1 MVLGLAGVFIM
12 AVRSPFRFKTLLECK
27 APSCSIQLVDHH
39 LRIEENMSAYS
50 LNAFGLSRERSR
62 TPPRLAACGSRGMQI
77 SVRTWLAQRFT
88 VDCAASDTIADLKL
102 QINAWRDSRR
112 PIPLDLSFQGEQL
125 QDGRTIGSYQIP
137 VGAMLSVKPRCTVF
151 TPTIPIYVRPVGGED
166 EDEDMVVHVS
176 STDTMQE
183 VRAFAVRRGVAIQ
196 HLSTLFFDHREQH
209 LSVSLGDHACEQ

>member
-1 MVLGLAGVFIM
+1 M

-62 TPPRLAACGSRGMQI
+62 TPPRGMQI

-112 PIPLDLSFQGEQL
+112 PIPLDLSFEGEKL

-183 VRAFAVRRGVAIQ
+183 VRAFAERSGLPNQ
-196 HLSTLFFDHREQH
+196 HLGVLFFENRD
-209 LSVSLGDHACEQ
+209 GAG

>member
-1 MVLGLAGVFIM
+1 
-12 AVRSPFRFKTLLECK
+12 
-27 APSCSIQLVDHH
+27 
-39 LRIEENMSAYS
+39 MSASS

-62 TPPRLAACGSRGMQI
+62 TPPRDGMQI

-102 QINAWRDSRR
+102 RINAWRDSRR
-112 PIPLDLSFQGEQL
+112 AIPLDLSFQGEQL

-151 TPTIPIYVRPVGGED
+151 TPTIPIYVRPVGTRDED
-166 EDEDMVVHVS
+166 EDEDSINLYEDMVFHVS

-183 VRAFAVRRGVAIQ
+183 VRAFAVRSGLPIQ
-196 HLSTLFFDHREQH
+196 HLGVLFFANRDVARRQPC
-209 LSVSLGDHACEQ
+209 L

>member
-1 MVLGLAGVFIM
+1 M

-27 APSCSIQLVDHH
+27 APSCSIQLVDHR
-39 LRIEENMSAYS
+39 LRIEENMSASS

-62 TPPRLAACGSRGMQI
+62 TPPRGMQI

-102 QINAWRDSRR
+102 QINEWRDSRR
-112 PIPLDLSFQGEQL
+112 TIPLDLSFEGEKL

-183 VRAFAVRRGVAIQ
+183 VRAFAERSGLPNQ
-196 HLSTLFFDHREQH
+196 HLGVFFFENRD
-209 LSVSLGDHACEQ
+209 GAG

>member
-1 MVLGLAGVFIM
+1 M
-12 AVRSPFRFKTLLECK
+12 AVRSPFRFNTLLECK
-27 APSCSIQLVDHH
+27 APSCSIQLVDHR

-62 TPPRLAACGSRGMQI
+62 TPPRGMQI

-88 VDCAASDTIADLKL
+88 LDVRASDTITDLKL
-102 QINAWRDSRR
+102 QINEWRDSRR
-112 PIPLDLSFQGEQL
+112 TIPLDLSFEGEKL

-166 EDEDMVVHVS
+166 EDEDSMYVYEDMVFHVS

-183 VRAFAVRRGVAIQ
+183 VRAFAVRSGLPIQ
-196 HLSTLFFDHREQH
+196 HLGVLFFDHRD
-209 LSVSLGDHACEQ
+209 GAG